1 MVNFQINHSGQVM
14 HSDPFGHLH
23 DSNRFQFRSG
33 ASGLRGHRGVAMTR
47 IRSGCLA
54 LGMLVTLLMITTS
67 AFGLRCGV
75 HLISEG
81 DPKDKVL
88 AQCGEP
94 SYVEAWE
101 EERVMRDFL
110 QYQDPRYR
118 YRKEFT
124 YREPILVKIEV
135 KIEEWT
141 YNHGPHRFVDC
152 VRFENG
158 RVTEIISGDYG
169 Y

>member
-1 MVNFQINHSGQVM
+1 
-14 HSDPFGHLH
+14 
-23 DSNRFQFRSG
+23 
-33 ASGLRGHRGVAMTR
+33 MTK
-47 IRSGCLA
+47 IRSVSLA
-54 LGMLVTLLMITTS
+54 LGMLVTLLTVTTS

-81 DPKDKVL
+81 DPMDKVL

-94 SYVEAWE
+94 SYVQTWE
-101 EERVMRDFL
+101 EERVMREFFEER
-110 QYQDPRYR
+110 DPRYR
-118 YRKEFT
+118 YRREFT

-141 YNHGPHRFVDC
+141 YNHGPHRFVDY

-158 RVTEIISGDYG
+158 LVTEIFSGDYG

>member
-1 MVNFQINHSGQVM
+1 MTCCA
-14 HSDPFGHLH
+14 PFDHLH
-23 DSNRFQFRSG
+23 DSKRFQIRDLVPGFRRLRGVPVTRVRSG
-33 ASGLRGHRGVAMTR
+33 W
-47 IRSGCLA
+47 LA
-54 LGMLVTLLMITTS
+54 LSILAALLMITTS

-110 QYQDPRYR
+110 QYQDSRYR
-118 YRKEFT
+118 HRKEFT